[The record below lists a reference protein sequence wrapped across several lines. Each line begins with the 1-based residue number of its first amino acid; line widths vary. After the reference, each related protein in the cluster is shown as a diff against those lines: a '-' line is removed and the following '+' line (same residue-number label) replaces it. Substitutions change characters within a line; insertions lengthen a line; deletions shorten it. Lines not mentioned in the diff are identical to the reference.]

1 MLPGTVCTYKKHMT
15 NFKFNV
21 AQLLREAVGGRRDYT
36 FSAEQ
41 VTLDETLVLRDIA
54 GDVRFTRTTT
64 GVFAQIRAQGLV
76 RMICVRSLEEFDQH
90 IELDIGEEI
99 HSVIDVITGAPVS
112 KPAEDDC
119 FFLNELHL
127 ADIGEIIR
135 EYTLLQL
142 PLNPVSEAYR
152 DMPVRYTVQ
161 SEGIQEPT
169 EADESV
175 DERLE
180 VLKVWLERQ
189 NAQPEIADTDTEL

>member
-1 MLPGTVCTYKKHMT
+1 MT
-15 NFKFNV
+15 NLKFNV
-21 AQLLREAVGGRRDYT
+21 AQLLRDAVGARRDHT
-36 FSAEQ
+36 FSTEQ
-41 VTLDETLVLRDIA
+41 VRLDETLVLRDIV

-99 HSVIDVITGAPVS
+99 HSVIDVITGTPVS
-112 KPAEDDC
+112 KPSDDDC

-127 ADIGEIIR
+127 ADIGAIIR

-142 PLNPVSEAYR
+142 PLNPVCEAYR
-152 DMPVRYTVQ
+152 DTPICYTVQ
-161 SEGIQEPT
+161 SEDIQEPT
-169 EADESV
+169 DAEEPV

-180 VLKVWLERQ
+180 VLKVWLERHNPQ
-189 NAQPEIADTDTEL
+189 AGIIDTDTEI

>member
-1 MLPGTVCTYKKHMT
+1 MT
-15 NFKFNV
+15 HFKFNV

-41 VTLDETLVLRDIA
+41 ITLDETLVLRDIT

-64 GVFAQIRAQGLV
+64 GVFAQIRAQGVV

-112 KPAEDDC
+112 KPLEDDC
-119 FFLNELHL
+119 FFLNEHHL

-152 DMPVRYTVQ
+152 DAPVRYTVQ
-161 SEGIQEPT
+161 SEGVDEGTDTEEP
-169 EADESV
+169 V
-175 DERLE
+175 DERFG
-180 VLKVWLERQ
+180 VLKFWLERQ
-189 NAQPEIADTDTEL
+189 NEQSSIADADAERR